1 MVGTERD
8 DHAPLSGLRDQQAQE
23 LALLRGVAAQREE
36 LLELVDQQRR
46 AVGLPGERGEGLQG
60 AGPRHHHEHGRP
72 PGAEP
77 GGDSGPEQRRLAR
90 PRRTDEGEQRRTPQH
105 VQAGVDVGLPPEVA
119 VGVLDV
125 ERLQPLVGAGR
136 AGGDQRALGQQGGV
150 LLEDRELHGRRVRAG
165 LDTEPGPQHRLELVE
180 RAEGLPLVAGLVLG
194 VGLEHPAALAQ
205 RCRAH
210 HRLDLGQHLAVP
222 ADTQE
227 GLHPQLL
234 GLQAELAEPAGLVRC
249 RGPLLQLLEGGALPQ
264 RECLRGL
271 VGRPVGLAQREELV
285 APGHQGLEPPGVEVV
300 GGYGEPVA
308 VRQGLDRVAAERLA
322 QPDDAPLQD
331 LGRGDRWAVA
341 PERVRELVGRD
352 RLPGTD
358 RQRGENDTVPRTEVS
373 RAIDGQRSE
382 DGDDHGSESPLGRGR
397 SMH

>member
-1 MVGTERD
+1 M
-8 DHAPLSGLRDQQAQE
+8 A
-23 LALLRGVAAQREE
+23 VA
-36 LLELVDQQRR
+36 
-46 AVGLPGERGEGLQG
+46 
-60 AGPRHHHEHGRP
+60 
-72 PGAEP
+72 
-77 GGDSGPEQRRLAR
+77 SGP
-90 PRRTDEGEQRRTPQH
+90 GSTPS
-105 VQAGVDVGLPPEVA
+105 
-119 VGVLDV
+119 
-125 ERLQPLVGAGR
+125 R
-136 AGGDQRALGQQGGV
+136 
-150 LLEDRELHGRRVRAG
+150 
-165 LDTEPGPQHRLELVE
+165 GPQHRLELVE

-194 VGLEHPAALAQ
+194 VGLEHPAPLAQ

-210 HRLDLGQHLAVP
+210 HRLDLGQHLPVP
-222 ADTQE
+222 ADAQE

-234 GLQAELAEPAGLVRC
+234 GLQAELAEPAGLVRG

-264 RECLRGL
+264 RECLRGM

-331 LGRGDRWAVA
+331 LGRGHRWAVA

-382 DGDDHGSESPLGRGR
+382 DGDDHGSRVDPRARAVNALIPDRYLAGTGAAVDRYRPVSERGGPGRQAPPT
-397 SMH
+397 